1 MEQPYS
7 ILGPCSAETQ
17 EQLMKTADQIAQ
29 SGMKIDLFRAGIWKP
44 RTRPG
49 NFEGVGT
56 VGLNWLQEVKQ
67 KYQWPVA
74 VEVAS
79 APQVEAAIES
89 GVDVLWIGAR
99 TATNPFSVQEVA
111 EAIKGTQHD
120 VWIKNPVNPDLDLW
134 IGALERIAQSTNGK
148 VGLIHR
154 GFSVFRANQ
163 YRNHPT
169 WQIPIEMKRRYP
181 KMPML
186 MDPSHI
192 AGNRTLIPELLQ
204 LGIDLD
210 YDGWMVEVHFD
221 PSHAWSDAAQQFK
234 PKDLQNILQQLHWR
248 RPGESLSN
256 RESELVQFR
265 QDLDLL
271 DEEMLNLL
279 QRRMNIAQDIGNLK
293 NEYGMTILQTE
304 RVQETLKKWIELGGK
319 KGLSKVFIQNFFEA
333 VHMESIEHQG
343 RKLN

>member
-7 ILGPCSAETQ
+7 ILGPCSAETE
-17 EQLMKTADQIAQ
+17 EQLFATAEQIKDA
-29 SGMKIDLFRAGIWKP
+29 GLKIDVFRAGIWKP

-49 NFEGVGT
+49 NFEGVGAI
-56 VGLNWLQEVKQ
+56 GLKWLQNLKQ
-67 KYQWPVA
+67 EFHWPVA

-79 APQVEAAIES
+79 ASQVEAALNAEI
-89 GVDVLWIGAR
+89 DVLWIGAR

-111 EAIKGTQHD
+111 EALKGTQKT

-134 IGALERIAQSTNGK
+134 IGALERIAQVIEGK

-181 KMPML
+181 QLPIL
-186 MDPSHI
+186 IDPSHI
-192 AGNRTLIPELLQ
+192 AGKRALIPKLLQ

-210 YDGWMVEVHFD
+210 YNGWMLEVHRNPD
-221 PSHAWSDAAQQFK
+221 QAWSDAAQQLTPDSLAEVMK
-234 PKDLQNILQQLHWR
+234 HLVWR
-248 RPGESLSN
+248 IPDESMSN
-256 RESELVQFR
+256 GESELEHFR
-265 QDLDLL
+265 QILDLI

-279 QRRMNIAQDIGNLK
+279 QRRMNIAHEIGNLK
-293 NEYGMTILQTE
+293 NQHKMTILQTE
-304 RVQETLKKWIELGGK
+304 RVQETLDKWITLGNQ
-319 KGLSKVFIQNFFEA
+319 KGLSKEFIQKFYEA
-333 VHMESIEHQG
+333 VHIESIEHQG